1 MSKKPKLTV
10 VKDKEKPQ
18 AAAQSD
24 GRRQRSQRSR
34 EKILRAY
41 WELMLGG
48 DMNPSAAAIAEHAG
62 VGLRSVFRHFEDLDM
77 LLRELLALCYDE
89 VTPEFMKPLKSTDWK
104 DQLLEL
110 VDRNVM
116 IWERIK
122 VPNLAGEIGR
132 FKSQVLMDD
141 YQRSRNIEISGI
153 KAILPKDID
162 NYDKVLLA
170 LDAAMSFSTMRRLR
184 EDRKLSISE
193 VKDVMTM
200 MVRSIIEGIDS
211 SSN

>member
-1 MSKKPKLTV
+1 MSKKPKLAV
-10 VKDKEKPQ
+10 VKDKENPQ
-18 AAAQSD
+18 AASQPD

-48 DMNPSAAAIAEHAG
+48 DMDPSAAAIAEHAG
-62 VGLRSVFRHFEDLDM
+62 VGLRSVFRHFEDLDT
-77 LLRELLALCYDE
+77 LLRDLLQLCYDE

-141 YQRSRNIEISGI
+141 YQRSRNLEISGI

-170 LDAAMSFSTMRRLR
+170 LDASMCFSTCLLYTSPSPR
-184 EDRKLSISE
+184 
-193 VKDVMTM
+193 
-200 MVRSIIEGIDS
+200 DS
-211 SSN
+211 

>member
-1 MSKKPKLTV
+1 MSKKPKLAV
-10 VKDKEKPQ
+10 VEDKENPQ
-18 AAAQSD
+18 TD

-48 DMNPSAAAIAEHAG
+48 DMDPSAAAIAEHAG
-62 VGLRSVFRHFEDLDM
+62 VGLRSVFRHFEDLDT
-77 LLRELLALCYDE
+77 LLRDLMQLCYDE
-89 VTPEFMKPLKSTDWK
+89 VTPEFMTPLKSTDWK

-141 YQRSRNIEISGI
+141 YQRSRNLEISGI

-170 LDAAMSFSTMRRLR
+170 LDASMGFSTMRRLR
-184 EDRKLSISE
+184 EDRKLSIPK
-193 VKDVMTM
+193 VKGVMSL
-200 MVRSIIEGIDS
+200 MVQSIIDGID
-211 SSN
+211 

>member
-10 VKDKEKPQ
+10 VKDKENPQ
-18 AAAQSD
+18 AD

-48 DMNPSAAAIAEHAG
+48 DMDPSAAAIAEHAG
-62 VGLRSVFRHFEDLDM
+62 VGLRSVFRHFEDLDT
-77 LLRELLALCYDE
+77 LLRDLMQLCYDE
-89 VTPEFMKPLKSTDWK
+89 VTPEFMTPLKSTDWK

-141 YQRSRNIEISGI
+141 YQRSRNLEISGI

-170 LDAAMSFSTMRRLR
+170 LDASMGFSTMRRLR
-184 EDRKLSISE
+184 EDRKLSISK
-193 VKDVMTM
+193 VKAVMTF
-200 MVRSIIEGIDS
+200 MVQSILDGIE
-211 SSN
+211 